1 MLAPG
6 EKIGKYEIL
15 EHLGAGGMAS
25 VWLARHV
32 ELGSLHALKI
42 LTATTETVRRRLIT
56 EGQAMGRLQ
65 HPNVVRA
72 YDALEYHGAP
82 ILVLE
87 YVRGRTL
94 AHHVK
99 QRGRLSP
106 EDTIVVATAVCR
118 ALVAAHE
125 VGIVHRDL
133 KPENVLLAEE
143 SGGITPKL
151 SDFGLVKGIGSGGLT
166 QTGVA
171 MGTPGYMAPE
181 QIRNAAGVDH
191 RSDLFAFGAVI
202 FFMLAGRGPYEG
214 RSAIDVV
221 MSTCRGD
228 HPPISDLVAGVP
240 GDLRLLV
247 GQLLQVKP
255 EARPPSAAA
264 VLETLSRIDLMSGR
278 VGMHP
283 STAFRMA
290 ELMPPAARRSA
301 DLPPTKPS
309 LAAAAALALPVL
321 MGLFTPWLVSPE
333 RVVAEPVMELTVEAG
348 LPPKPQN
355 HPPPTEPPAPTTAA
369 APGSADAPAVV
380 SQPAPAAA
388 PLAAAPARGIAGR
401 ERAVAPPTE
410 PGPAVPAAILTP
422 VRSEGASVVWLSRP
436 GERVRL
442 PASVASGSWD
452 VIALFSDTE
461 PVAAGTLNVGTEAVI
476 LRCTAFTMSC
486 R

>member
-240 GDLRLLV
+240 GR
-247 GQLLQVKP
+247 G
-255 EARPPSAAA
+255 
-264 VLETLSRIDLMSGR
+264 
-278 VGMHP
+278 
-283 STAFRMA
+283 TA
-290 ELMPPAARRSA
+290 
-301 DLPPTKPS
+301 
-309 LAAAAALALPVL
+309 
-321 MGLFTPWLVSPE
+321 
-333 RVVAEPVMELTVEAG
+333 
-348 LPPKPQN
+348 
-355 HPPPTEPPAPTTAA
+355 
-369 APGSADAPAVV
+369 
-380 SQPAPAAA
+380 
-388 PLAAAPARGIAGR
+388 
-401 ERAVAPPTE
+401 
-410 PGPAVPAAILTP
+410 
-422 VRSEGASVVWLSRP
+422 
-436 GERVRL
+436 
-442 PASVASGSWD
+442 
-452 VIALFSDTE
+452 
-461 PVAAGTLNVGTEAVI
+461 
-476 LRCTAFTMSC
+476 
-486 R
+486 